1 MATSQLH
8 LPDLKADCFL
18 GILPQISFYSNFL
31 SGQAFTIVGLTHSK
45 KQSTRYRVE
54 LSLSDHA
61 NIVSGQVTARD
72 SAPVF
77 KNNGQIN

>member
-1 MATSQLH
+1 MFCEKT
-8 LPDLKADCFL
+8 DADGC
-18 GILPQISFYSNFL
+18 P
-31 SGQAFTIVGLTHSK
+31 
-45 KQSTRYRVE
+45 RYRVE